1 MKNCSHTLTTS
12 CRTGVAMARCG
23 RIRRLTPRESW
34 RLQGFTDDMFDKAAA
49 VNSDSQLY
57 AQAGNSVTIPVV
69 YSVGKRIME
78 IQTEIDKEK
87 DDHEKQ
93 KYTNTAMAEQKG
105 GRQA

>member
-1 MKNCSHTLTTS
+1 
-12 CRTGVAMARCG
+12 
-23 RIRRLTPRESW
+23 
-34 RLQGFTDDMFDKAAA
+34 
-49 VNSDSQLY
+49 
-57 AQAGNSVTIPVV
+57 
-69 YSVGKRIME
+69 ME